1 MLEELYEFKR
11 NERQELAYGPSNQS
25 LIVTNAS
32 LSIK

>member
-1 MLEELYEFKR
+1 MLEELNEFKR

-25 LIVTNAS
+25 IIVTNEY